1 MVKESQNLIY
11 LDHAST
17 TYIRDEV
24 YEVMK
29 PYLTNNFGNPSSIYT
44 IAQQSRVAI
53 DQSREKVAKILNCRP
68 SEIIFTSG
76 GTESDN
82 SSIYST
88 AIAQM
93 NIGKHIITSS
103 IEHHA
108 VLNACEF
115 LEENLNFKITYLPV
129 NNQGIVNIESL
140 KSQLT
145 SKTTLVSIMLANNEI
160 GTIQPINEISKI
172 IKDYAKRNNTKIL
185 IHTDAVQAPG
195 YINLDV
201 KNLDV
206 DLLSLSSHKF
216 YGPKGCGILYVK
228 RGTPFTPITVGGNQE
243 RQRRAG
249 TENVSGIVG
258 TAKALELA
266 ELERIEITN
275 KTTLL
280 RDKLIS
286 GVLKNIEKVTLN
298 GDPINRIANNAHFSF
313 QDVEGESIL
322 LSLDLEGI
330 AASSGSACTSA
341 SLEPSHV
348 LKSLGLTDETAQSS
362 VRMTLGR
369 NTTEEEINSVL
380 DTLPKIVTRLRSMP
394 TLSNVL

>member
-1 MVKESQNLIY
+1 MVKDNQNLIY

-24 YEVMK
+24 YEVMN
-29 PYLTNNFGNPSSIYT
+29 PYLINNFGNPSSIYT
-44 IAQQSRVAI
+44 IAQQSRTAI
-53 DQSREKVAKILNCRP
+53 DQSREKIAKVLNCRP

-93 NIGKHIITSS
+93 SIGKHIITSS

-115 LEENLNFKITYLPV
+115 LEENFDFTISYLPV
-129 NNQGIVNIESL
+129 TNQGIINLESL

-145 SKTTLVSIMLANNEI
+145 PKTTLVSIMLANNEI
-160 GTIQPINEISKI
+160 GTIQPIHEITKI
-172 IKDYAKRNNTKIL
+172 IRDYSENHNTKIMV
-185 IHTDAVQAPG
+185 HTDAVQAPG

-201 KNLDV
+201 KDLDV

-266 ELERIEITN
+266 ELERNEITK
-275 KTTLL
+275 KTIKL

-286 GVLKNIEKVTLN
+286 GILNNIENVTLN
-298 GDPINRIANNAHFSF
+298 GDPTQRLANNAHFSF
-313 QDVEGESIL
+313 QDIEGESIL

-348 LKSLGLTDETAQSS
+348 LKSIGLTDEIAQSS
-362 VRMTLGR
+362 VRMTLGK
-369 NTTEEEINSVL
+369 NTTEKEIDLVL
-380 DTLPKIVTRLRSMP
+380 ETLSKIVARLRSMP

>member
-1 MVKESQNLIY
+1 MVKDKQNLIY

-24 YEVMK
+24 YEAMK

-44 IAQQSRVAI
+44 IAQQSRIAI
-53 DQSREKVAKILNCRP
+53 DQSREKIAKILNCRP

-82 SSIYST
+82 SSIYGT

-115 LEENLNFKITYLPV
+115 LKENLDFTVTYLPV
-129 NNQGIVNIESL
+129 NNQGIINLESL

-145 SKTTLVSIMLANNEI
+145 PKTTIVSIMLANNEI
-160 GTIQPINEISKI
+160 GTIQPIKEISKI
-172 IKDYAKRNNTKIL
+172 IKDYAKNNNTRIL

-201 KNLDV
+201 KDLDV

-228 RGTPFTPITVGGNQE
+228 RGTPFTPISVGGSQE

-266 ELERIEITN
+266 ELERTEIIKKITN
-275 KTTLL
+275 L
-280 RDKLIS
+280 RNKLIS
-286 GVLKNIEKVTLN
+286 GVLNNIEKVTLN
-298 GDPINRIANNAHFSF
+298 GDPINRLANNANFSF
-313 QDVEGESIL
+313 QDIEGESIL

-348 LKSLGLTDETAQSS
+348 LKSIGLTDEIAQSS
-362 VRMTLGR
+362 VRMTLGK
-369 NTTEEEINSVL
+369 NTTEEEIDLVL

>member
-1 MVKESQNLIY
+1 MVKDKQNLIY

-24 YEVMK
+24 YEAMK

-44 IAQQSRVAI
+44 IAQQSRIAI
-53 DQSREKVAKILNCRP
+53 DHSREKIAKILNCRP

-115 LEENLNFKITYLPV
+115 LEENFDFTISYLPV
-129 NNQGIVNIESL
+129 NNQGIINLESL

-145 SKTTLVSIMLANNEI
+145 PKTSLVSIMLANNEI
-160 GTIQPINEISKI
+160 GTIQPIHEITKI
-172 IKDYAKRNNTKIL
+172 IRDYSENNNTSIM

-195 YINLDV
+195 YINLNV
-201 KNLDV
+201 KDLDV

-266 ELERIEITN
+266 ELERDEITK
-275 KTTLL
+275 KTIKL

-286 GVLKNIEKVTLN
+286 GIFNNIENVTLN
-298 GDPINRIANNAHFSF
+298 GHPTQRLANNAHFSF
-313 QDVEGESIL
+313 QDIEGESIL

-348 LKSLGLTDETAQSS
+348 LKSIGLTDEIAQSS
-362 VRMTLGR
+362 VRMTLGK
-369 NTTEEEINSVL
+369 NTTEKEIDLVL
-380 DTLPKIVTRLRSMP
+380 ETLPKIIARLRSMP

>member
-228 RGTPFTPITVGGNQE
+228 RGTPFTPITVVGNQE

>member
-1 MVKESQNLIY
+1 MLKDNQNLIY

-24 YEVMK
+24 YEVMN
-29 PYLTNNFGNPSSIYT
+29 PYLINNFGNPSSIYT
-44 IAQQSRVAI
+44 IAQQSRTAI
-53 DQSREKVAKILNCRP
+53 DQSREKIAKVLNCRP

-93 NIGKHIITSS
+93 SIGKHIITSS

-115 LEENLNFKITYLPV
+115 LEENFDFTISYLPV
-129 NNQGIVNIESL
+129 TNQGIINLESL

-145 SKTTLVSIMLANNEI
+145 PKTTLVSIMLANNEI
-160 GTIQPINEISKI
+160 GTIQPIHEITKI
-172 IKDYAKRNNTKIL
+172 IRDYSENHNTKIMV
-185 IHTDAVQAPG
+185 HTDAVQAPG

-201 KNLDV
+201 KDLDV

-266 ELERIEITN
+266 ELERNEITK
-275 KTTLL
+275 KTIKL

-286 GVLKNIEKVTLN
+286 GILNNIENVTLN
-298 GDPINRIANNAHFSF
+298 GDPTQRLANNAHFSF
-313 QDVEGESIL
+313 QDIEGESIL

-348 LKSLGLTDETAQSS
+348 LKSIGLTDEIAQSS
-362 VRMTLGR
+362 VRMTLGK
-369 NTTEEEINSVL
+369 NTTEKEIDLVL
-380 DTLPKIVTRLRSMP
+380 ETLSKIVARLRSMP

>member
-1 MVKESQNLIY
+1 MVKDKQNLIY

-24 YEVMK
+24 YEAMK

-44 IAQQSRVAI
+44 IAQQSRIAI
-53 DQSREKVAKILNCRP
+53 DHSREKIAKILNCRP

-88 AIAQM
+88 DIAQM

-115 LEENLNFKITYLPV
+115 LEENFDFTISYLPV
-129 NNQGIVNIESL
+129 NNQGIINLESL

-145 SKTTLVSIMLANNEI
+145 PKTSLVSIMLANNEI
-160 GTIQPINEISKI
+160 GTIQPIHEITKI
-172 IKDYAKRNNTKIL
+172 IRDYSENNNTSIM

-195 YINLDV
+195 YINLNV
-201 KNLDV
+201 KDLDV

-266 ELERIEITN
+266 ELERDEITK
-275 KTTLL
+275 KTIKL

-286 GVLKNIEKVTLN
+286 GIFNNIENVTLN
-298 GDPINRIANNAHFSF
+298 GHPTQRLANNAHFSF
-313 QDVEGESIL
+313 QDIEGESIL

-348 LKSLGLTDETAQSS
+348 LKSIGLTDEIAQSS
-362 VRMTLGR
+362 VRMTLGK
-369 NTTEEEINSVL
+369 NTTEKEIDLVL
-380 DTLPKIVTRLRSMP
+380 ETLPKIIARLRSMP

>member
-1 MVKESQNLIY
+1 MAKDNQNLIY

-24 YEVMK
+24 YGVMN

-44 IAQQSRVAI
+44 IAQQSRTAI
-53 DQSREKVAKILNCRP
+53 DQSREKIAKVLNCRP

-93 NIGKHIITSS
+93 SIGKHIITSS

-115 LEENLNFKITYLPV
+115 LEENFDFTISYLPV
-129 NNQGIVNIESL
+129 NNQGIINLESL

-145 SKTTLVSIMLANNEI
+145 PKTTLVSIMLANNEI
-160 GTIQPINEISKI
+160 GTIQPIHEITKI
-172 IKDYAKRNNTKIL
+172 IRDYSENNNTSIM

-195 YINLDV
+195 YMNLNV
-201 KNLDV
+201 KDLDV

-266 ELERIEITN
+266 ELERNEITK
-275 KTTLL
+275 KTIKL

-286 GVLKNIEKVTLN
+286 GILNNIENVTLN
-298 GDPINRIANNAHFSF
+298 GDPTQRLANNAHFSF
-313 QDVEGESIL
+313 QDIEGESIL

-348 LKSLGLTDETAQSS
+348 LKSIGLTDEIAQSS
-362 VRMTLGR
+362 VRMTLGK
-369 NTTEEEINSVL
+369 NTTEKEIDLVL
-380 DTLPKIVTRLRSMP
+380 ETLSKIVARLRSMP
-394 TLSNVL
+394 TISNVL

>member
-1 MVKESQNLIY
+1 MVKDNQNLIY

-24 YEVMK
+24 YGVMN

-44 IAQQSRVAI
+44 IAQQSRTAI
-53 DQSREKVAKILNCRP
+53 DQSREKIAKVLNCRP

-93 NIGKHIITSS
+93 SVGKHIITSS

-115 LEENLNFKITYLPV
+115 LEENFDFTISYLPV
-129 NNQGIVNIESL
+129 NNQGVINLESL

-145 SKTTLVSIMLANNEI
+145 PKTTLVSIMLANNEI
-160 GTIQPINEISKI
+160 GTIQPIHEITKI
-172 IKDYAKRNNTKIL
+172 IRDYAENNNTTIM

-195 YINLDV
+195 YMNLDV
-201 KNLDV
+201 KDLDV

-266 ELERIEITN
+266 ELERNEITK
-275 KTTLL
+275 KTIKL
-280 RDKLIS
+280 RDKLIL
-286 GVLKNIEKVTLN
+286 GILNNIENVTLN
-298 GDPINRIANNAHFSF
+298 GDPTQRLANNAHFSF
-313 QDVEGESIL
+313 HDIEGESIL
-322 LSLDLEGI
+322 LSLDLENI

-348 LKSLGLTDETAQSS
+348 LKSIGLTDEIAQSS
-362 VRMTLGR
+362 VRMTLGK
-369 NTTEEEINSVL
+369 NTNEKEIDFVL
-380 DTLPKIVTRLRSMP
+380 ETLSKIVARLRSMP

>member
-1 MVKESQNLIY
+1 MVKDKQNLIY

-24 YEVMK
+24 YEAMK

-44 IAQQSRVAI
+44 IAQQSRIAI
-53 DQSREKVAKILNCRP
+53 DQSREKIAKILNCRP

-115 LEENLNFKITYLPV
+115 LEENLDFTVTYLPV
-129 NNQGIVNIESL
+129 NNQGIINLESL

-145 SKTTLVSIMLANNEI
+145 PKTTIVSIMLANNEI
-160 GTIQPINEISKI
+160 GTIQPIKEISKI
-172 IKDYAKRNNTKIL
+172 IKDYAKTNDTRIL

-201 KNLDV
+201 KDLDV

-228 RGTPFTPITVGGNQE
+228 RGTPFTPISVGGSQE

-266 ELERIEITN
+266 ELERTEITKKITN
-275 KTTLL
+275 L
-280 RDKLIS
+280 RNKLIS
-286 GVLKNIEKVTLN
+286 GVLNNIEKVTLN
-298 GDPINRIANNAHFSF
+298 GDPINRLANNANFSF
-313 QDVEGESIL
+313 QDIEGESIL

-348 LKSLGLTDETAQSS
+348 LKSIGLTDEIAQSS
-362 VRMTLGR
+362 VRMTLGK
-369 NTTEEEINSVL
+369 NTTEEEIDLVL

>member
-1 MVKESQNLIY
+1 MVIDSQNLIY

-24 YEVMK
+24 YEAMK

-44 IAQQSRVAI
+44 IAQQSRIAI
-53 DQSREKVAKILNCRP
+53 DHSREKIAKILNCRP

-115 LEENLNFKITYLPV
+115 LEENFDFTVSYLPV
-129 NNQGIVNIESL
+129 NNQGIINLESL

-145 SKTTLVSIMLANNEI
+145 PKTSLVSIMLANNEI
-160 GTIQPINEISKI
+160 GTIQPIHEITKI
-172 IKDYAKRNNTKIL
+172 IRDYSENNNTSIM

-195 YINLDV
+195 YINLNV
-201 KNLDV
+201 KDLDV

-266 ELERIEITN
+266 ELERDEITK
-275 KTTLL
+275 KTIKL

-286 GVLKNIEKVTLN
+286 GIFNNIENVTLN
-298 GDPINRIANNAHFSF
+298 GHPTQRLANNAHFSF
-313 QDVEGESIL
+313 QDIEGESIL

-348 LKSLGLTDETAQSS
+348 LKSIGLTDEIAQSS
-362 VRMTLGR
+362 VRMTLGK
-369 NTTEEEINSVL
+369 NTTEKEIDLVL
-380 DTLPKIVTRLRSMP
+380 ETLPKIIARLRSMP

>member
-1 MVKESQNLIY
+1 MVKDKQNLIY

-24 YEVMK
+24 YEAMK

-44 IAQQSRVAI
+44 IAQQSRIAI
-53 DQSREKVAKILNCRP
+53 DQSREKIAKILNCRP

-82 SSIYST
+82 SSIYRT

-115 LEENLNFKITYLPV
+115 LEENLDFTVTYLPV
-129 NNQGIVNIESL
+129 NNQGIINLESL

-145 SKTTLVSIMLANNEI
+145 PKTTIVSIMLANNEI
-160 GTIQPINEISKI
+160 GTIQPIKEISKI
-172 IKDYAKRNNTKIL
+172 IKDYAKNNNTRIL

-201 KNLDV
+201 KDLDV

-228 RGTPFTPITVGGNQE
+228 RGTPFTPISVGGSQE

-266 ELERIEITN
+266 ELERTEITKKITN
-275 KTTLL
+275 L
-280 RDKLIS
+280 RNKLIS
-286 GVLKNIEKVTLN
+286 GVLNNIEKVTLN
-298 GDPINRIANNAHFSF
+298 GDPINRLANNANFSF
-313 QDVEGESIL
+313 QDIEGESIL

-348 LKSLGLTDETAQSS
+348 LKSIGLTDEIAQSS
-362 VRMTLGR
+362 VRMTLGK
-369 NTTEEEINSVL
+369 NTTEEEIDLVL

>member
-1 MVKESQNLIY
+1 MVKDKQNLIY

-24 YEVMK
+24 YEAMK

-44 IAQQSRVAI
+44 IAQQSRIAI
-53 DQSREKVAKILNCRP
+53 DQSREKIAKILNCRP

-115 LEENLNFKITYLPV
+115 LEENFDFTISYLPV
-129 NNQGIVNIESL
+129 NNQGIINLESL

-145 SKTTLVSIMLANNEI
+145 PKTSLVSIMLANNEI
-160 GTIQPINEISKI
+160 GTIQPIHEITKI
-172 IKDYAKRNNTKIL
+172 IRDYSENNNTSIM

-195 YINLDV
+195 YINLNV
-201 KNLDV
+201 KDLDV

-266 ELERIEITN
+266 ELERDEITK
-275 KTTLL
+275 KTIKL

-286 GVLKNIEKVTLN
+286 GIFNNIENVTLN
-298 GDPINRIANNAHFSF
+298 GHPTQRLANNAHFSF
-313 QDVEGESIL
+313 QDIEGESIL

-348 LKSLGLTDETAQSS
+348 LKSIGLTDEIAQSS
-362 VRMTLGR
+362 VRMTLGK
-369 NTTEEEINSVL
+369 NTTEKEIDLVL
-380 DTLPKIVTRLRSMP
+380 ETLPKIIARLRSMP

>member
-1 MVKESQNLIY
+1 MVKDKQNLIY

-24 YEVMK
+24 YEAMK

-44 IAQQSRVAI
+44 IAQQSRIAI
-53 DQSREKVAKILNCRP
+53 DQSREKIATILNCRP

-115 LEENLNFKITYLPV
+115 LEENLNFTVTYLPV
-129 NNQGIVNIESL
+129 NNQGIINLESL

-145 SKTTLVSIMLANNEI
+145 PKTTIVSIMLANNEI
-160 GTIQPINEISKI
+160 GTIQPIKEISKI
-172 IKDYAKRNNTKIL
+172 IKDYAKNNNTRIL

-201 KNLDV
+201 KDLDV

-228 RGTPFTPITVGGNQE
+228 RGTPFTPISVGGSQE

-266 ELERIEITN
+266 ELERTEITKN
-275 KTTLL
+275 ITNL
-280 RDKLIS
+280 RNKLIS
-286 GVLKNIEKVTLN
+286 GVLNNIEKVTLN
-298 GDPINRIANNAHFSF
+298 GDPINRLANNANFSF
-313 QDVEGESIL
+313 QDIEGESIL

-348 LKSLGLTDETAQSS
+348 LKSIGLTDEIAQSS
-362 VRMTLGR
+362 VRMTLGK
-369 NTTEEEINSVL
+369 NTTEEEIDLVL
-380 DTLPKIVTRLRSMP
+380 DTLHKIVTRLRSMP

>member
-1 MVKESQNLIY
+1 MTINP
-11 LDHAST
+11 
-17 TYIRDEV
+17 EV
-24 YEVMK
+24 
-29 PYLTNNFGNPSSIYT
+29 PI
-44 IAQQSRVAI
+44 
-53 DQSREKVAKILNCRP
+53 
-68 SEIIFTSG
+68 
-76 GTESDN
+76 
-82 SSIYST
+82 
-88 AIAQM
+88 
-93 NIGKHIITSS
+93 NI
-103 IEHHA
+103 
-108 VLNACEF
+108 CE
-115 LEENLNFKITYLPV
+115 T
-129 NNQGIVNIESL
+129 IVNIESL

>member
-1 MVKESQNLIY
+1 MGIDSQNLIY

-24 YEVMK
+24 YEAMK

-44 IAQQSRVAI
+44 IAQQSRIAI
-53 DQSREKVAKILNCRP
+53 DHSREKIAKILNCRP

-115 LEENLNFKITYLPV
+115 LEENFDFTISYLPV
-129 NNQGIVNIESL
+129 NNQGIINLESL

-145 SKTTLVSIMLANNEI
+145 PKTSLVSIMLANNEI
-160 GTIQPINEISKI
+160 GTIQPIHEITKI
-172 IKDYAKRNNTKIL
+172 IRDYSENNNTSIM

-195 YINLDV
+195 YINLNV
-201 KNLDV
+201 KDLDV

-266 ELERIEITN
+266 ELERNEITK
-275 KTTLL
+275 KTIKL

-286 GVLKNIEKVTLN
+286 GILNNIENVTLN
-298 GDPINRIANNAHFSF
+298 GHPTQRLANNAHFSF
-313 QDVEGESIL
+313 QDIEGESIL

-348 LKSLGLTDETAQSS
+348 LKSIGLTDEIAQSS
-362 VRMTLGR
+362 VRMTLGK
-369 NTTEEEINSVL
+369 NTTEKEIDLVL
-380 DTLPKIVTRLRSMP
+380 ETLPKIIARLRSMP

>member
-362 VRMTLGR
+362 VCDEVRR
-369 NTTEEEINSVL
+369 CIQPS
-380 DTLPKIVTRLRSMP
+380 LPSSRLC
-394 TLSNVL
+394 LSWA

>member
-1 MVKESQNLIY
+1 MEMNKQNLIY

-17 TYIRDEV
+17 TYIRNEV

-29 PYLTNNFGNPSSIYT
+29 PYLTEDYGNPSSIYS
-44 IAQQSRVAI
+44 IAQKSRYAI
-53 DQSREKVAKILNCRP
+53 EHSREQISNVLNCRP

-82 SSIYST
+82 TSIYST

-93 NIGKHIITSS
+93 SKGKHIITSS

-108 VLNACEF
+108 ILNACEF
-115 LEENLNFKITYLPV
+115 LEENFDFSVSYLPV
-129 NNQGIVNIESL
+129 DNQGIVDLDSL
-140 KSQLT
+140 RSQLT
-145 SKTTLVSIMLANNEI
+145 PETTLVSIMLANNEI

-172 IKDYAKRNNTKIL
+172 VKAYAENHNTTIL

-195 YINLDV
+195 YLNLDV
-201 KNLDV
+201 KELDI

-216 YGPKGCGILYVK
+216 YGPKGCGLLYIK
-228 RGTPFTPITVGGNQE
+228 RGTPFSPIYVGGNQE

-258 TAKALELA
+258 TAKALELV
-266 ELERIEITN
+266 ESERIYYLE
-275 KTTLL
+275 KTSNL
-280 RDKLIS
+280 RDRLIS
-286 GVLKNIEKVTLN
+286 GILNTIENAKLN
-298 GDPINRIANNAHFSF
+298 GHLSNRLANNAHFSF
-313 QDVEGESIL
+313 QGIEGESIL

-348 LKSLGLTDETAQSS
+348 LKAIGLTEEVAQSS
-362 VRMTLGR
+362 VRMTLGK
-369 NTTEEEINSVL
+369 NTTKEEIDLVL
-380 DTLPKIVTRLRSMP
+380 DILPKIIARLRSMP

>member
-1 MVKESQNLIY
+1 MVIDSQNLIY

-24 YEVMK
+24 YEAMK

-44 IAQQSRVAI
+44 IAQQSRIAI
-53 DQSREKVAKILNCRP
+53 DHSREKIAKILNCRP

-115 LEENLNFKITYLPV
+115 LEENFDFTVSYLPV
-129 NNQGIVNIESL
+129 NNQGIINLESL

-145 SKTTLVSIMLANNEI
+145 PKTSLVSIMLANNEI
-160 GTIQPINEISKI
+160 GTIQPIHEITKI
-172 IKDYAKRNNTKIL
+172 IRDYSENNNTSIM

-195 YINLDV
+195 YINLNV
-201 KNLDV
+201 KDLDV

-266 ELERIEITN
+266 ELERDEITK
-275 KTTLL
+275 KTIKL

-286 GVLKNIEKVTLN
+286 GILNNIENVTLN
-298 GDPINRIANNAHFSF
+298 GHPTQRLANNAHFSF
-313 QDVEGESIL
+313 QDIEGESIL

-348 LKSLGLTDETAQSS
+348 LKSIGLTDEIAQSS
-362 VRMTLGR
+362 VRMTLGK
-369 NTTEEEINSVL
+369 NTTEKEIDLVL
-380 DTLPKIVTRLRSMP
+380 ETLPKIIARLRSMP

>member
-1 MVKESQNLIY
+1 MVKDKQNLIY

-24 YEVMK
+24 YEAMK

-44 IAQQSRVAI
+44 IAQQSRIAI
-53 DQSREKVAKILNCRP
+53 DQSREKIAKILNCRP

-82 SSIYST
+82 SSIYGT

-115 LEENLNFKITYLPV
+115 LEENLDFTVTYLPV
-129 NNQGIVNIESL
+129 NNQGIINLESL

-145 SKTTLVSIMLANNEI
+145 PKTTIVSIMLANNEI
-160 GTIQPINEISKI
+160 GTIQPIKEISKI
-172 IKDYAKRNNTKIL
+172 IKDYAKTNDTRIL

-201 KNLDV
+201 KDLDV

-228 RGTPFTPITVGGNQE
+228 RGTPFTPISVGGSQE

-266 ELERIEITN
+266 ELERTEITKKITN
-275 KTTLL
+275 L
-280 RDKLIS
+280 RNKLIS
-286 GVLKNIEKVTLN
+286 GVLNNIEKVTLN
-298 GDPINRIANNAHFSF
+298 GDPINRLANNANFSF
-313 QDVEGESIL
+313 QDIEGESIL

-348 LKSLGLTDETAQSS
+348 LKSIGLTDEIAQSS
-362 VRMTLGR
+362 VRMTLGK
-369 NTTEEEINSVL
+369 NTTEEEIDLVL

>member
-1 MVKESQNLIY
+1 MVKDKQNLIY

-24 YEVMK
+24 YEAMK

-44 IAQQSRVAI
+44 IAQQSRIAI
-53 DQSREKVAKILNCRP
+53 DQSREKIAKILNCRP

-115 LEENLNFKITYLPV
+115 LEENLDFTVTYLPV
-129 NNQGIVNIESL
+129 NNQGIINLESL

-145 SKTTLVSIMLANNEI
+145 PKTTIVSIMLANNEI
-160 GTIQPINEISKI
+160 GTIQPIKEISKI
-172 IKDYAKRNNTKIL
+172 IKDYAKTNDTRIL

-201 KNLDV
+201 KDLDV

-228 RGTPFTPITVGGNQE
+228 RGTPFTPISVGGSQE

-249 TENVSGIVG
+249 TENVSGSVG

-266 ELERIEITN
+266 ELERTEIIKKITN
-275 KTTLL
+275 L
-280 RDKLIS
+280 RYKLIS
-286 GVLKNIEKVTLN
+286 GVLNNIEKVTLN
-298 GDPINRIANNAHFSF
+298 GDPINRLANNANFSF
-313 QDVEGESIL
+313 QDIEGESIL

-348 LKSLGLTDETAQSS
+348 LKSIGLTDEIAQSS
-362 VRMTLGR
+362 VRMTLGK
-369 NTTEEEINSVL
+369 NTTEEEIDLVL

>member
-1 MVKESQNLIY
+1 MVKDNQNLIY

-24 YEVMK
+24 YEVMN
-29 PYLTNNFGNPSSIYT
+29 PYLINNFGNPSSIYT
-44 IAQQSRVAI
+44 IAQQSRTAI
-53 DQSREKVAKILNCRP
+53 DQSREKIAKVLNCRP

-93 NIGKHIITSS
+93 SIGKHIITSS

-115 LEENLNFKITYLPV
+115 LEENFDFTISYLPV
-129 NNQGIVNIESL
+129 NNQGIINLESL

-145 SKTTLVSIMLANNEI
+145 PKTTLVSIMLANNEI
-160 GTIQPINEISKI
+160 GTIQPIHEITKI
-172 IKDYAKRNNTKIL
+172 IRDYSENHNTKIMV
-185 IHTDAVQAPG
+185 HTDAVQAPG

-201 KNLDV
+201 KDLDV

-266 ELERIEITN
+266 ELERNEITK
-275 KTTLL
+275 KTIKL

-286 GVLKNIEKVTLN
+286 GILNNIENVTLN
-298 GDPINRIANNAHFSF
+298 GDPTQRLANNAHFSF
-313 QDVEGESIL
+313 QDIEGESIL

-348 LKSLGLTDETAQSS
+348 LKSIGLTDEIAQSS
-362 VRMTLGR
+362 VRMTLGK
-369 NTTEEEINSVL
+369 NTTEKEIDLVL
-380 DTLPKIVTRLRSMP
+380 ETLSKIVARLRSMP

>member
-249 TENVSGIVG
+249 TENVSGIVC

>member
-1 MVKESQNLIY
+1 MVKDKQNLIY

-24 YEVMK
+24 YEAMK

-44 IAQQSRVAI
+44 IAQQSRIAI
-53 DQSREKVAKILNCRP
+53 DHSREKIAKILNCRP

-115 LEENLNFKITYLPV
+115 LEENFDFTISYLPV
-129 NNQGIVNIESL
+129 NNQGIINLESL

-145 SKTTLVSIMLANNEI
+145 PKTSLVSIMLANNEI
-160 GTIQPINEISKI
+160 GTIQPIHEITKI
-172 IKDYAKRNNTKIL
+172 IRDYSENNNTSIM

-195 YINLDV
+195 YINLNV
-201 KNLDV
+201 KDLDV

-266 ELERIEITN
+266 ELERDEITK
-275 KTTLL
+275 KTIKL

-286 GVLKNIEKVTLN
+286 GIFNNIENVTLN
-298 GDPINRIANNAHFSF
+298 GHPTQRLANNAHFSF
-313 QDVEGESIL
+313 QDIEGESIL

-348 LKSLGLTDETAQSS
+348 LKSIGLTDEIAQSS
-362 VRMTLGR
+362 VRMTLGK
-369 NTTEEEINSVL
+369 NTTEEEIDLVL

>member
-1 MVKESQNLIY
+1 MVKDKQNLIY

-24 YEVMK
+24 YEAMK

-44 IAQQSRVAI
+44 IAQQSRIAI
-53 DQSREKVAKILNCRP
+53 DQSREKIAKILNCRP

-115 LEENLNFKITYLPV
+115 LEENLDFTVTYLPV
-129 NNQGIVNIESL
+129 NNQGIINLESL

-145 SKTTLVSIMLANNEI
+145 PKTTIVSIMLANNEI
-160 GTIQPINEISKI
+160 GTIQPIKEISKI
-172 IKDYAKRNNTKIL
+172 IKDYAKTNDTRIL

-201 KNLDV
+201 KDLDV

-228 RGTPFTPITVGGNQE
+228 RGTPFTPISVGGSQE

-266 ELERIEITN
+266 ELERTEITKKITN
-275 KTTLL
+275 L
-280 RDKLIS
+280 RNKLIS
-286 GVLKNIEKVTLN
+286 GVLNNIEKVTLN
-298 GDPINRIANNAHFSF
+298 GDPINRLANNANFSF
-313 QDVEGESIL
+313 QNIEGESIL

-348 LKSLGLTDETAQSS
+348 LKSIGLTDEIAQSS
-362 VRMTLGR
+362 VRMTLGK
-369 NTTEEEINSVL
+369 NTTEEEIDLVL

>member
-1 MVKESQNLIY
+1 MVIDSQNLIY

-24 YEVMK
+24 YEAMK

-44 IAQQSRVAI
+44 IAQQSRIAI
-53 DQSREKVAKILNCRP
+53 DHSREKIAKILNCRP

-115 LEENLNFKITYLPV
+115 LEENFDFTISYLPV
-129 NNQGIVNIESL
+129 NNQGIINLESL

-145 SKTTLVSIMLANNEI
+145 PKTSLVSIMLANNEI
-160 GTIQPINEISKI
+160 GTIQPIHEITKI
-172 IKDYAKRNNTKIL
+172 IRDYSENNNTSIM

-195 YINLDV
+195 YINLNV
-201 KNLDV
+201 KDLDV

-266 ELERIEITN
+266 ELERDEITK
-275 KTTLL
+275 KTIKL

-286 GVLKNIEKVTLN
+286 GIFNNIENVTLN
-298 GDPINRIANNAHFSF
+298 GHPTQRLANNAHFSF
-313 QDVEGESIL
+313 QDIEGESIL

-348 LKSLGLTDETAQSS
+348 LKSIGLTDEIAQSS
-362 VRMTLGR
+362 VRMTLGK
-369 NTTEEEINSVL
+369 NTTEKEIDLVL
-380 DTLPKIVTRLRSMP
+380 ETLPKIIARLRSMP

>member
-1 MVKESQNLIY
+1 MAKDNQNLIY

-24 YEVMK
+24 YEVMN
-29 PYLTNNFGNPSSIYT
+29 PYLINNFGNPSSIYT
-44 IAQQSRVAI
+44 IAQQSRTAI
-53 DQSREKVAKILNCRP
+53 DQSREKIAKVLNCRP

-93 NIGKHIITSS
+93 SIGKHIITSS

-115 LEENLNFKITYLPV
+115 LEENFGFIISYLPV
-129 NNQGIVNIESL
+129 NNQGIINLESL

-145 SKTTLVSIMLANNEI
+145 PKTTLVSIMLANNEI
-160 GTIQPINEISKI
+160 GTIQPIHEITKI
-172 IKDYAKRNNTKIL
+172 IRDYSENHNTKIMV
-185 IHTDAVQAPG
+185 HTDAVQAPG

-201 KNLDV
+201 KDLDV

-266 ELERIEITN
+266 ELERNEITK
-275 KTTLL
+275 KTIKL

-286 GVLKNIEKVTLN
+286 GILNNIENVTLN
-298 GDPINRIANNAHFSF
+298 GDPTQRLANNAHFSF
-313 QDVEGESIL
+313 QDIEGESIL

-348 LKSLGLTDETAQSS
+348 LKSIGLTDEIAQSS
-362 VRMTLGR
+362 VRMTLGK
-369 NTTEEEINSVL
+369 NTTEKEIDLVL
-380 DTLPKIVTRLRSMP
+380 ETLSKIVARLRSMP

>member
-1 MVKESQNLIY
+1 MVKDNQNLIY

-24 YEVMK
+24 YGVMN

-44 IAQQSRVAI
+44 IAQQSRTAI
-53 DQSREKVAKILNCRP
+53 DQSREKIAKVLNCRP

-93 NIGKHIITSS
+93 SVGKHIITSS

-115 LEENLNFKITYLPV
+115 LEENFDFTISYLPV
-129 NNQGIVNIESL
+129 NNQGVINLESL

-145 SKTTLVSIMLANNEI
+145 PKTTLVSIMLANNEI
-160 GTIQPINEISKI
+160 GTIQPIHEITKI
-172 IKDYAKRNNTKIL
+172 IRDYSENHNTKIMV
-185 IHTDAVQAPG
+185 HTDAVQAPG

-201 KNLDV
+201 KDLDV

-266 ELERIEITN
+266 ELERNEITK
-275 KTTLL
+275 KTIKL
-280 RDKLIS
+280 RDKLIL
-286 GVLKNIEKVTLN
+286 GILNNIENVTLN
-298 GDPINRIANNAHFSF
+298 GDPTQRLANNAHFSF
-313 QDVEGESIL
+313 HDIEGESIL
-322 LSLDLEGI
+322 LSLDLENI

-348 LKSLGLTDETAQSS
+348 LKSIGLTDEIAQSS
-362 VRMTLGR
+362 VRMTLGK
-369 NTTEEEINSVL
+369 NTNEKEIDFVL
-380 DTLPKIVTRLRSMP
+380 ETLSKIVARLRSMP

>member
-1 MVKESQNLIY
+1 MVIDSQNLIY

-24 YEVMK
+24 YEAMK

-44 IAQQSRVAI
+44 IAQQSRIAI
-53 DQSREKVAKILNCRP
+53 DHSREKIAKILNCRP

-115 LEENLNFKITYLPV
+115 LEENFDFTISYLPV
-129 NNQGIVNIESL
+129 NNQGIINLESL

-145 SKTTLVSIMLANNEI
+145 PKTSLVSIMLANNEI
-160 GTIQPINEISKI
+160 GTIQPIHEITKI
-172 IKDYAKRNNTKIL
+172 IRDYSENNNTSIM

-195 YINLDV
+195 YINLNV
-201 KNLDV
+201 KDLDV

-266 ELERIEITN
+266 ELERNEITK
-275 KTTLL
+275 KTIKL

-286 GVLKNIEKVTLN
+286 GILNNIENVTLN
-298 GDPINRIANNAHFSF
+298 GHPTQRLANNAHFSF
-313 QDVEGESIL
+313 QDIEGESIL

-348 LKSLGLTDETAQSS
+348 LKSIGLTDEIAQSS
-362 VRMTLGR
+362 VRMTLGK
-369 NTTEEEINSVL
+369 NTTEKEIDLVL
-380 DTLPKIVTRLRSMP
+380 ETLPKIIARLRSMP

>member
-1 MVKESQNLIY
+1 MVKDNQNLIY

-24 YEVMK
+24 YEVMN
-29 PYLTNNFGNPSSIYT
+29 PYLINNFGNPSSIYT
-44 IAQQSRVAI
+44 IAQQSRTAI
-53 DQSREKVAKILNCRP
+53 DQSREKIAKVLNCRP

-93 NIGKHIITSS
+93 SIGKHIITSS

-115 LEENLNFKITYLPV
+115 LEENFDFTISYLPV
-129 NNQGIVNIESL
+129 TNQGIINLESL

-145 SKTTLVSIMLANNEI
+145 PKTTLVSIMLANNEI
-160 GTIQPINEISKI
+160 GTIQPIHEITKI
-172 IKDYAKRNNTKIL
+172 IKDYSENHNTKIMV
-185 IHTDAVQAPG
+185 HTDAVQAPG

-201 KNLDV
+201 KDLDV

-266 ELERIEITN
+266 ELERNEITK
-275 KTTLL
+275 KTIKL

-286 GVLKNIEKVTLN
+286 GILNNIENVTLN
-298 GDPINRIANNAHFSF
+298 GDPTQRLANNAHFSF
-313 QDVEGESIL
+313 QDIEGESIL

-348 LKSLGLTDETAQSS
+348 LKSIGLTDEIAQSS
-362 VRMTLGR
+362 VRMTLGK
-369 NTTEEEINSVL
+369 NTTEKEIDLVL
-380 DTLPKIVTRLRSMP
+380 ETLSKIVARLRSMP

>member
-76 GTESDN
+76 GTESEN

-249 TENVSGIVG
+249 TE
-258 TAKALELA
+258 
-266 ELERIEITN
+266 
-275 KTTLL
+275 
-280 RDKLIS
+280 
-286 GVLKNIEKVTLN
+286 
-298 GDPINRIANNAHFSF
+298 
-313 QDVEGESIL
+313 
-322 LSLDLEGI
+322 
-330 AASSGSACTSA
+330 
-341 SLEPSHV
+341 
-348 LKSLGLTDETAQSS
+348 
-362 VRMTLGR
+362 
-369 NTTEEEINSVL
+369 
-380 DTLPKIVTRLRSMP
+380 TR
-394 TLSNVL
+394 

>member
-1 MVKESQNLIY
+1 MVKDKQNLIY

-24 YEVMK
+24 YEAMK

-44 IAQQSRVAI
+44 IAQQSRIAI
-53 DQSREKVAKILNCRP
+53 DQSREKIAKILNCRP

-115 LEENLNFKITYLPV
+115 LEENLDFTVTYLPV
-129 NNQGIVNIESL
+129 NNQGIINLESL

-145 SKTTLVSIMLANNEI
+145 PKTTIVSIMLANNEI
-160 GTIQPINEISKI
+160 GTIQPIKEISKI
-172 IKDYAKRNNTKIL
+172 IKDYAKNNNTRIL

-201 KNLDV
+201 KDLDV

-228 RGTPFTPITVGGNQE
+228 RGTPFTPISVGGSQE

-266 ELERIEITN
+266 ELERTEITKKITN
-275 KTTLL
+275 
-280 RDKLIS
+280 RRNKLIS
-286 GVLKNIEKVTLN
+286 GVLNNIEKVTLN
-298 GDPINRIANNAHFSF
+298 GDPINRLANNANFSF
-313 QDVEGESIL
+313 QDIEGESIL

-348 LKSLGLTDETAQSS
+348 LKSIGLTDEIAQSS
-362 VRMTLGR
+362 VRMTLGK
-369 NTTEEEINSVL
+369 NTTEEEIDLVL

>member
-1 MVKESQNLIY
+1 MVKDKQNLIY

-24 YEVMK
+24 YEAMK

-44 IAQQSRVAI
+44 IAQQSRIAI
-53 DQSREKVAKILNCRP
+53 DQSREKIAKILNCRP

-115 LEENLNFKITYLPV
+115 LEENLDFTVTYLPV
-129 NNQGIVNIESL
+129 NNQGIINLESL

-145 SKTTLVSIMLANNEI
+145 PKTTIVSIMLANNEI
-160 GTIQPINEISKI
+160 GTIQPIKEISKI
-172 IKDYAKRNNTKIL
+172 IKDYAKTNDTRIL

-201 KNLDV
+201 KDLDV

-228 RGTPFTPITVGGNQE
+228 RGTPFTPISVGGSQE

-249 TENVSGIVG
+249 TENESGIVG

-266 ELERIEITN
+266 ELERTEIIKKITN
-275 KTTLL
+275 L
-280 RDKLIS
+280 RNKLIS
-286 GVLKNIEKVTLN
+286 GVLNNIEKVTLN
-298 GDPINRIANNAHFSF
+298 GDPINRLANNANFSF
-313 QDVEGESIL
+313 QDIEGESIL

-348 LKSLGLTDETAQSS
+348 LKSIWLTDEIAQSS
-362 VRMTLGR
+362 VRMTLGK
-369 NTTEEEINSVL
+369 NTTEEEIDLVL